1 MSLLRRINCAEATD
15 RAAFFVLGA
24 LDAGEAIEVRDH
36 LETCPNPHPEFKE
49 FGGVVPYLAEA
60 LEPIEPSPQLKHR
73 VIEAVEGDVRVRR
86 RDENAAER
94 LVASFGAG
102 TQTRPAAPAA
112 SGAPGTQWAPAG
124 ATPEQAAARAP
135 VEWPAA
141 EPIAATPGGLAA
153 APATPAAEPAQP
165 AEQAPAIAPAL
176 AAERRR
182 ARSPALPLGLAAVVI
197 IGVLAGWNLIL
208 LGSATD
214 ARDRAEL
221 LRDAMVASQDP
232 DARVARLTGT
242 GAASEAG
249 GFVAMPADGEG
260 FLVVHGLEPAPADK
274 TYQAWF
280 ISGDQPRSAGLLRVG
295 DDGLAIVE
303 GLRPGGS
310 VDAVGITLEKA
321 GGSQA
326 PTLPVLV
333 QGVMQDN

>member
-36 LETCPNPHPEFKE
+36 LETCPNEHPEFKE
-49 FGGVVPYLAEA
+49 FGGVVPYLADA
-60 LEPIEPSPQLKHR
+60 LEPLEPSPELRRR
-73 VIEAVEGDVRVRR
+73 VIDAVEGDVRVRR

-102 TQTRPAAPAA
+102 TQARPATSGAPPAPAAAPA
-112 SGAPGTQWAPAG
+112 PI
-124 ATPEQAAARAP
+124 P
-135 VEWPAA
+135 VEWPEA
-141 EPIAATPGGLAA
+141 EPTAET
-153 APATPAAEPAQP
+153 APRPSPVAPMPEAEPAIEP
-165 AEQAPAIAPAL
+165 RTVPERRRSRLPAL
-176 AAERRR
+176 A
-182 ARSPALPLGLAAVVI
+182 LGLAAVVV
-197 IGVLAGWNLIL
+197 IGVLAGWNLML
-208 LGSATD
+208 LSSATD
-214 ARDRAEL
+214 ARHRAEV
-221 LRDAMVASQDP
+221 LRDAMIASQDP
-232 DARVARLTGT
+232 GARVAQLSGT
-242 GAASEAG
+242 GSASGAG
-249 GFVAMPADGEG
+249 GFVAVPADGDG
-260 FLVVHGLEPAPADK
+260 YLVVHGLEPPPADQ

-310 VDAVGITLEKA
+310 VDAIGITLEKA
-321 GGSQA
+321 GGSPS

>member
-36 LETCPNPHPEFKE
+36 LETCPNEHPEFKE

-60 LEPIEPSPQLKHR
+60 LEPLEPSPELRRR

-102 TQTRPAAPAA
+102 TQARPAP
-112 SGAPGTQWAPAG
+112 GAPPVPAG
-124 ATPEQAAARAP
+124 APTPVP

-141 EPIAATPGGLAA
+141 EPSAA
-153 APATPAAEPAQP
+153 APAAAGAPTAAPAPG
-165 AEQAPAIAPAL
+165 QAPTSAVPAIAPP
-176 AAERRR
+176 AATQRRR
-182 ARSPALPLGLAAVVI
+182 ARIPAWALGLAAVVV
-197 IGVLAGWNLIL
+197 IGLLAGWNLML
-208 LGSATD
+208 MGSAAD
-214 ARDRAEL
+214 ARHRAEV

-232 DARVARLTGT
+232 DARVAQLSGT
-242 GAASEAG
+242 GSASGAG
-249 GFVAMPADGEG
+249 GFVAMPPDGDG
-260 FLVVHGLEPAPADK
+260 FLVIHGLEPPPADQ

-303 GLRPGGS
+303 GLRPSGS
-310 VDAVGITLEKA
+310 FDAVGVTLEKA
-321 GGSQA
+321 GGAAS

>member
-36 LETCPNPHPEFKE
+36 LETCPNEHPEFKE

-60 LEPIEPSPQLKHR
+60 LEPLEPSPELRRR

-102 TQTRPAAPAA
+102 TQARPAAP
-112 SGAPGTQWAPAG
+112 GTRVPAAPA
-124 ATPEQAAARAP
+124 PAP

-141 EPIAATPGGLAA
+141 EPTAAPTAAGGPPAATLPGPSPV
-153 APATPAAEPAQP
+153 PAQPAAEPTAVT
-165 AEQAPAIAPAL
+165 
-176 AAERRR
+176 ERRR
-182 ARSPALPLGLAAVVI
+182 ARVPAWALGLAAVVV
-197 IGVLAGWNLIL
+197 IGLLAGWNLML
-208 LGSATD
+208 MGSAAD
-214 ARDRAEL
+214 ARHRAEV
-221 LRDAMVASQDP
+221 LRDAMVAGQDP
-232 DARVARLTGT
+232 DARVAQLSGT
-242 GAASEAG
+242 GSASEAG
-249 GFVAMPADGEG
+249 GFVAMPADDDGY
-260 FLVVHGLEPAPADK
+260 LVIHGLEPPPADQ

-295 DDGLAIVE
+295 DDGLAIIE
-303 GLRPGGS
+303 GLRPSGS
-310 VDAVGITLEKA
+310 VDAIGITLEKA
-321 GGSQA
+321 GGSSS

>member
-15 RAAFFVLGA
+15 RAAFFVLGG

-36 LETCPNPHPEFKE
+36 LETCPNEHREFKE

-60 LEPIEPSPQLKHR
+60 LEPLEPSPELRRR

-102 TQTRPAAPAA
+102 PQARPAAP
-112 SGAPGTQWAPAG
+112 GAPSVAPGAPPVAAG
-124 ATPEQAAARAP
+124 APTPVP

-141 EPIAATPGGLAA
+141 EPTAVPTAVGAPMAEPTAAVAPGPSPAPAA
-153 APATPAAEPAQP
+153 AAESTPV
-165 AEQAPAIAPAL
+165 
-176 AAERRR
+176 AERRR
-182 ARSPALPLGLAAVVI
+182 ARVPALALGLAAVVV
-197 IGVLAGWNLIL
+197 IGLLAGWNLML
-208 LGSATD
+208 LSSAAD
-214 ARDRAEL
+214 ARHRAEV

-232 DARVARLTGT
+232 DARVAQLSGT
-242 GAASEAG
+242 GSASGAG
-249 GFVAMPADGEG
+249 GFVAMPPDGDG
-260 FLVVHGLEPAPADK
+260 FLVIHGLESPPADQ

-303 GLRPGGS
+303 GLRPGAS
-310 VDAVGITLEKA
+310 VDAIGITLEKA
-321 GGSQA
+321 GGSSS

>member
-15 RAAFFVLGA
+15 RTAFFVLGA

-36 LETCPNPHPEFKE
+36 LETCPNEHPEFKE

-60 LEPIEPSPQLKHR
+60 LEPLEPSPVLKHR

-102 TQTRPAAPAA
+102 TQARPAAPGGPQAPT
-112 SGAPGTQWAPAG
+112 GAPAP
-124 ATPEQAAARAP
+124 TP

-141 EPIAATPGGLAA
+141 EPTAGAPTGAA
-153 APATPAAEPAQP
+153 AAVVAPPAAAEVPSPAP
-165 AEQAPAIAPAL
+165 TAPAVEPTAVTERRRSRIPAL
-176 AAERRR
+176 A
-182 ARSPALPLGLAAVVI
+182 LGLAAVVI
-197 IGVLAGWNLIL
+197 IGVLAGWNLML
-208 LGSATD
+208 LGSAAD
-214 ARDRAEL
+214 ARHRAEVM
-221 LRDAMVASQDP
+221 RDAMIASQDP
-232 DARVARLTGT
+232 DARVAQLSGT
-242 GAASEAG
+242 GAASGAG
-249 GFVAMPADGEG
+249 GFVAMPADGDG
-260 FLVVHGLEPAPADK
+260 YLVIHGLEPPPADQ

-280 ISGDQPRSAGLLRVG
+280 ITGDQPRSAGLLRVG

-310 VDAVGITLEKA
+310 VDAIGVTLEKA
-321 GGSQA
+321 GGSA
-326 PTLPVLV
+326 SPTLPVLV

>member
-1 MSLLRRINCAEATD
+1 VSLLRRINCAEATD
-15 RAAFFVLGA
+15 RAAFFVLGG

-36 LETCPNPHPEFKE
+36 LETCPNEHPEFKE

-60 LEPIEPSPQLKHR
+60 LEPLEPSPELRRR

-86 RDENAAER
+86 RDEHAAER

-102 TQTRPAAPAA
+102 TQARPAAP
-112 SGAPGTQWAPAG
+112 GAPVPAAPAPG
-124 ATPEQAAARAP
+124 P

-141 EPIAATPGGLAA
+141 EPTVAPTAGAPTPTAAGVTPAAA
-153 APATPAAEPAQP
+153 APGPSPVPARPAAEPTP
-165 AEQAPAIAPAL
+165 L
-176 AAERRR
+176 TERRR
-182 ARSPALPLGLAAVVI
+182 ARVPAWALGLAAVVV
-197 IGVLAGWNLIL
+197 IGLLAGWNLML
-208 LGSATD
+208 MGSAAD
-214 ARDRAEL
+214 ARHRAEV

-232 DARVARLTGT
+232 TAKVAQLSGT
-242 GAASEAG
+242 GPASEAG
-249 GFVAMPADGEG
+249 GFVAMPADGDG
-260 FLVVHGLEPAPADK
+260 FLVVHGLQPPPADQ

-310 VDAVGITLEKA
+310 VDAIGITLEKA
-321 GGSQA
+321 GGSSS